1 MSTTPEHPDTQHGAA
16 QHGAPQHDATE
27 HGAAQH
33 TGPSALAPA
42 TLVVAAGRP
51 AREQGGHIN
60 PSVPLNSTYVSRGV
74 VTSGELSYARGD
86 NDAWHPFETALAA
99 LEAGAGV
106 PGEGIVFG
114 SGMAAIAAVFSLV
127 PDGGTLVLPR
137 HAYQAGMV
145 LARQISERHGVTLRY
160 VDIAD
165 TEAVVAALDGADL
178 FLAES
183 PTNPMLEVAD
193 LPAVLAAA
201 RVAGV
206 RSVVDNTFATP
217 LGQNPLEQG
226 ADIVLH
232 SVTKY
237 LAGHSDVVL
246 GALVTRDA
254 ALAAT
259 LREHRT
265 LHGSIAGPFEVWLAL
280 RGLRTLALR
289 FERAQATAAELARRL
304 AEHPDVA
311 EVRHPSLP
319 GDPGHDRAK
328 AQMNGFGAILGVR
341 PAPRAGVGPVE
352 RADAVVDAVG
362 LWLPATSL
370 GGVESMLE
378 RRRRWGTE
386 AHTVP
391 EDLLRLSVGIED
403 VEDLWRDL
411 DAALRA

>member
-1 MSTTPEHPDTQHGAA
+1 MSTAPEHRA
-16 QHGAPQHDATE
+16 
-27 HGAAQH
+27 
-33 TGPSALAPA
+33 PSALAPA
-42 TLVVAAGRP
+42 TVVVSAGRP
-51 AREQGGHIN
+51 ERTQGGHIN
-60 PSVPLNSTYVSRGV
+60 PSLPLNSTYVSRGV
-74 VTSGELSYARGD
+74 ITPGELSYARGD
-86 NDAWHPFETALAA
+86 NDAWHPFEQALAA
-99 LEAGAGV
+99 LECQGGADDGGSPGV
-106 PGEGIVFG
+106 GLVFG

-127 PDGGTLVLPR
+127 PDGGTIVLPR

-145 LARQISERHGVTLRY
+145 LADQVRDRHGVTLRH
-160 VDIAD
+160 VDITD
-165 TEAVVAALDGADL
+165 TDAMVAALDGADL
-178 FLAES
+178 LLVES

-193 LPAVLAAA
+193 LPAVLGAA
-201 RVAGV
+201 RARGV

-217 LGQNPLEQG
+217 LGQRPLEHG

-254 ALAAT
+254 ELAAT

-265 LHGSIAGPFEVWLAL
+265 LHGAIAGPFEVWLAL

-289 FERAQATAAELARRL
+289 FERAQANAAELARRL
-304 AEHPDVA
+304 ADHPEVA

-319 GDPGHDRAK
+319 GDPGHGRAR
-328 AQMNGFGAILGVR
+328 AQMNGFGAIIGVR
-341 PAPRAGVGPVE
+341 PVGRAGTGTVE
-352 RADAVVDAVG
+352 RADAVVDAVR

-386 AHTVP
+386 AVTVP

-403 VEDLWRDL
+403 VEDLWTDL
-411 DAALRA
+411 DRALRA

>member
-1 MSTTPEHPDTQHGAA
+1 MSTTPEPGT
-16 QHGAPQHDATE
+16 
-27 HGAAQH
+27 
-33 TGPSALAPA
+33 LAPA
-42 TLVVAAGRP
+42 TIAVAAGRP
-51 AREQGGHIN
+51 AREQGGHVN
-60 PSVPLNSTYVSRGV
+60 PSVPMNSTYVSRGV
-74 VTSGELSYARGD
+74 VTPDELSYARGD
-86 NDAWHPFETALAA
+86 NDAWHPFEEALAA
-99 LEAGAGV
+99 LEDGGAGTARRADGDASG
-106 PGEGIVFG
+106 PGAAATAILFS
-114 SGMAAIAAVFSLV
+114 SGMAAVAAAFSLV

-165 TEAVVAALDGADL
+165 TDAVVAALDGADL
-178 FLAES
+178 LLVES

-193 LPAVLAAA
+193 LPAVLGAA
-201 RVAGV
+201 RAAGV

-217 LGQNPLEQG
+217 LGQRPLEHG
-226 ADIVLH
+226 ADVVLH

-259 LREHRT
+259 LRDHRT
-265 LHGSIAGPFEVWLAL
+265 LHGAIAGPFEAWLAL

-289 FERAQATAAELARRL
+289 FERAQTNAAELARRL
-304 AEHPDVA
+304 ADHPEVA

-319 GDPGHDRAK
+319 GDPGHERAK
-328 AQMNGFGAILGVR
+328 AQMTGFGAIIGVR
-341 PAPRAGVGPVE
+341 PRPRPGSADDVAA
-352 RADAVVDAVG
+352 RADAVVDAVR

-386 AHTVP
+386 ATTVP

-403 VEDLWRDL
+403 VEDLWVDL
-411 DAALRA
+411 DRALRA

>member
-1 MSTTPEHPDTQHGAA
+1 MSTTPEHAGHAPHAA
-16 QHGAPQHDATE
+16 E
-27 HGAAQH
+27 H
-33 TGPSALAPA
+33 APA
-42 TLVVAAGRP
+42 TVVVSAGRP
-51 AREQGGHIN
+51 HRAQGGHIN

-86 NDAWHPFETALAA
+86 NDAWHPFEQTLAA
-99 LEAGAGV
+99 LECGGGEAGEAL
-106 PGEGIVFG
+106 VFS
-114 SGMAAIAAVFSLV
+114 SGMAAVAAVFSLV
-127 PDGGTLVLPR
+127 PDGGTVVLPR

-165 TEAVVAALDGADL
+165 TDDVVAALDGADL

-193 LPAVLAAA
+193 LPAVLGAA
-201 RVAGV
+201 RERGV

-217 LGQNPLEQG
+217 LGQRPLEHG
-226 ADIVLH
+226 ADLVLH

-254 ALAAT
+254 ELAET

-265 LHGSIAGPFEVWLAL
+265 LHGAIAGPFEVWLAL

-289 FERAQATAAELARRL
+289 FERAQANAAELARRL
-304 AEHPDVA
+304 AEHPEVA

-319 GDPGHDRAK
+319 GDPGHERAK

-341 PAPRAGVGPVE
+341 PRERAGSGSVE
-352 RADAVVDAVG
+352 RADAVVDAVR

-386 AHTVP
+386 AVTVP

-403 VEDLWRDL
+403 VEDLWADL
-411 DAALRA
+411 DQALRA

>member
-1 MSTTPEHPDTQHGAA
+1 MSTTPEHP
-16 QHGAPQHDATE
+16 E
-27 HGAAQH
+27 
-33 TGPSALAPA
+33 PSAPAPA
-42 TLVVAAGRP
+42 TVVVSAGRP
-51 AREQGGHIN
+51 ARAQGGHIN
-60 PSVPLNSTYVSRGV
+60 PSVPMNSTYVSRGV
-74 VTSGELSYARGD
+74 VTPDELSYARGD
-86 NDAWHPFETALAA
+86 NDAWHPFEEALAA
-99 LEAGAGV
+99 LECGGGE
-106 PGEGIVFG
+106 PGEALVFS
-114 SGMAAIAAVFSLV
+114 SGMAAVAAVFSLL

-165 TEAVVAALDGADL
+165 TDAVVAALDGADL
-178 FLAES
+178 LLVES

-193 LPAVLAAA
+193 LPAVLGAA
-201 RVAGV
+201 RAAGV

-217 LGQNPLEQG
+217 LGQRPLEHG
-226 ADIVLH
+226 ADVVLH

-254 ALAAT
+254 GLAAT

-265 LHGSIAGPFEVWLAL
+265 LHGAIAGPFEVWLAL

-289 FERAQATAAELARRL
+289 FERAQANAAELARRL
-304 AEHPDVA
+304 AEHPEVA

-319 GDPGHDRAK
+319 GDPGHERAK
-328 AQMNGFGAILGVR
+328 AQMNGFGAIIGVR
-341 PAPRAGVGPVE
+341 PKAGAGAADPAG
-352 RADAVVDAVG
+352 RADAVVDAVR

-386 AHTVP
+386 ATTVP

-411 DAALRA
+411 NQALRT

>member
-1 MSTTPEHPDTQHGAA
+1 MSTAPEHR
-16 QHGAPQHDATE
+16 
-27 HGAAQH
+27 
-33 TGPSALAPA
+33 PSTALAPA
-42 TLVVAAGRP
+42 TVVVSAGRP
-51 AREQGGHIN
+51 DRAPGGHIN
-60 PSVPLNSTYVSRGV
+60 PSLPLNSTYVSRGV
-74 VTSGELSYARGD
+74 ITPGELSYSRGD
-86 NDAWHPFETALAA
+86 NDAWHPFEEALVALESGSGGSDGAA
-99 LEAGAGV
+99 L
-106 PGEGIVFG
+106 VFS

-127 PDGGTLVLPR
+127 PDGGTVVLPR

-145 LARQISERHGVTLRY
+145 LADQISEKHGVTLRH

-165 TEAVVAALDGADL
+165 TDAVVAALDGADL
-178 FLAES
+178 LLVES

-193 LPAVLAAA
+193 LPAVLGAA
-201 RVAGV
+201 RARGV

-217 LGQNPLEQG
+217 LGQRPLEHG

-254 ALAAT
+254 ELAAV

-265 LHGSIAGPFEVWLAL
+265 LHGAIAGPFEVWLAL

-289 FERAQATAAELARRL
+289 FERAQANAAELARRL
-304 AEHPDVA
+304 ADHPEVA

-319 GDPGHDRAK
+319 GDPGHERAK
-328 AQMNGFGAILGVR
+328 AQMNGFGAIIGVR
-341 PAPRAGVGPVE
+341 PKERAASGDAASEGGSGGAASGEAAAIE
-352 RADAVVDAVG
+352 RADAVVNAVR

-386 AHTVP
+386 APTVP
-391 EDLLRLSVGIED
+391 VDLLRLSVGIED
-403 VEDLWRDL
+403 VEDLWADL
-411 DAALRA
+411 DQALRS